1 MDEGIELGIIF
12 LVVAVVVIGIG
23 YYYFTKKLPKE

>member
-1 MDEGIELGIIF
+1 MDEGIELGIAF
-12 LVVAVVVIGIG
+12 LVGSIIIIGIG